1 MANKDTNSY
10 LKKLLDERDTTIGLN
25 NYNHLAKWDYK
36 LRCKVMDDEVDGNNM
51 ILILDGTMAR
61 PAPGSNAEII
71 KSWEIKDRKVRRILL
86 GRVDETLYHI
96 TTGAG
101 VATAHEMYKAI
112 QSCYPCYN
120 LLVQM
125 KSYKQTSDETGWT
138 SKLEDYLRIKQDKI
152 GFYNAAARMAGS
164 TELDEKAQI
173 RDLVKG
179 LENGIWLMFKST
191 WDPVPPGKTLANFLE
206 EVRLINTNRM
216 GSQTS

>member
-25 NYNHLAKWDYK
+25 NYSHLAKWDYK
-36 LRCKVMDDEVDGNNM
+36 LRCKVMDDEVDGDNM
-51 ILILDGTMAR
+51 ILILNGTMAR

-112 QSCYPCYN
+112 RRAILAVVGGEDLDN

-125 KSYKQTSDETGWT
+125 KSYKQTSCCRSWSRWT
-138 SKLEDYLRIKQDKI
+138 SGLLMY
-152 GFYNAAARMAGS
+152 S
-164 TELDEKAQI
+164 T
-173 RDLVKG
+173 
-179 LENGIWLMFKST
+179 
-191 WDPVPPGKTLANFLE
+191 
-206 EVRLINTNRM
+206 
-216 GSQTS
+216 

>member
-10 LKKLLDERDTTIGLN
+10 LKKLLDEHDTTIGLN

-36 LRCKVMDDEVDGNNM
+36 LCCKVMDDEVDSDNM
-51 ILILDGTMAR
+51 ILILDGMMAR
-61 PAPGSNAEII
+61 PASGSNAEII

-96 TTGAG
+96 TTHAG

-112 QSCYPCYN
+112 CHAILAIVSGEDLDN
-120 LLVQM
+120 LL
-125 KSYKQTSDETGWT
+125 TGWT
-138 SKLEDYLRIKQDKI
+138 FKLEDYLLIKQDEI

-164 TELDEKAQI
+164 PELDEKAQI
-173 RDLVKG
+173 GDLVKG

-191 WDPVPPGKTLANFLE
+191 WDPVPPEKSLASFLE
-206 EVRLINTNRM
+206 EVRLEARLCMQGLTN
-216 GSQTS
+216 SD